1 MSNLLSRRG
10 GPLLACTAAILLAAA
25 AHGQGR
31 YGQGQGS
38 AADLDKPNPNVGF
51 DQKLGD
57 KVPLDLTFADENGNE
72 TTLGQCVGGKPTIL
86 ILAYY
91 RCPMLCGEVFA
102 GTLDACRLM
111 PRSMTCGKE
120 FNIVCVSFDPKEK
133 PGLALAKKRH
143 FVTEYGRKEADWGW
157 RFLTGRKENIDR
169 LTAAC
174 GFRYEYD
181 PMLKEYNHPSG
192 IMVVTPEGVLARY
205 FPGIEFLDRGFNG
218 QLLDDPS
225 KTLRLTLVEAGQG
238 QIGTLSDRVFLSCYQ
253 YNPHTGKYSANVMLL
268 MRAGGLLTLLVIAG
282 FYARTSW
289 KVPGFRVLVVCL
301 LGYIAMLPV
310 IMYSAVPVYDLP
322 TWAQRSLVVP
332 LGFVVF
338 LLGRWAW
345 KSARRGQQ
353 QTAAAPL
360 AGAGV
365 E

>member
-1 MSNLLSRRG
+1 MSKLVTDRR
-10 GPLLACTAAILLAAA
+10 LLACAATCLLAAA

-31 YGQGQGS
+31 YGQTQGS

-57 KVPLDLTFADENGNE
+57 QVPLDLTFTDEKGNE
-72 TTLGQCVGGKPTIL
+72 TTLGKCVDGKPTIL
-86 ILAYY
+86 VLAYY

-102 GTLDACRLM
+102 GVLDACRRM
-111 PRSMTCGKE
+111 PASMTCGKE
-120 FNIVCVSFDPKEK
+120 FSIVCVSFDPKEK
-133 PGLALAKKRH
+133 SGLAKAKKMH

-157 RFLTGRKENIDR
+157 HFLTGQKENIDQ

-192 IMVVTPEGVLARY
+192 IMVISPEGVISRY
-205 FPGIEFLDRGFNG
+205 FPGIEYIDRGFNG
-218 QLLDDPS
+218 QVLADPS

-238 QIGTLSDRVFLSCYQ
+238 QIGTLSDKVFLSCYQ
-253 YNPHTGKYSANVMLL
+253 YNPHTGKYSADVMRI
-268 MRAGGLLTLLVIAG
+268 MQAGGILTLLVIAG

-289 KVPGFRVLVVCL
+289 KVPGFRVLIVCVL
-301 LGYIAMLPV
+301 LYVLVLLPLIMFTRLPV
-310 IMYSAVPVYDLP
+310 NALP
-322 TWAQRSLVVP
+322 TWAQRSLIVP
-332 LGFVVF
+332 IILGLV
-338 LLGRWAW
+338 LAGRWAW
-345 KSARRGQQ
+345 KSAKRAQQ
-353 QTAAAPL
+353 RAAVPPL

>member
-1 MSNLLSRRG
+1 MSKFLTDRR
-10 GPLLACTAAILLAAA
+10 LLACAAACLLAAA

-31 YGQGQGS
+31 YGQAQGS
-38 AADLDKPNPNVGF
+38 AADLDKPNPNVAF

-57 KVPLDLTFADENGNE
+57 KVPLDLTFTDENGNE
-72 TTLGQCVGGKPTIL
+72 TTLGKCVDGKPTIL
-86 ILAYY
+86 VLAYY

-102 GTLDACRLM
+102 GVLDACRHM
-111 PRSMTCGKE
+111 PASMTCGRE
-120 FNIVCVSFDPKEK
+120 FSIVCVSFDPKEK
-133 PGLALAKKRH
+133 PGLARAKKMH

-157 RFLTGRKENIDR
+157 HFLTGQKENIDK

-192 IMVVTPEGVLARY
+192 IMVISPEGVLSRY
-205 FPGIEFLDRGFNG
+205 FPGIEYIDRGDNG
-218 QLLDDPS
+218 QVVKDAS
-225 KTLRLTLVEAGQG
+225 RTLRLTLVEASAGKVG
-238 QIGTLSDRVFLSCYQ
+238 EPSDKFFLSCYQ
-253 YNPHTGKYSANVMLL
+253 YNPHTGKYSANVMAI
-268 MRAGGLLTLLVIAG
+268 MRAGGLLTLLIIAG

-310 IMYSAVPVYDLP
+310 IMFSSMPVYALP
-322 TWAQRSLVVP
+322 GWAQRALLVP
-332 LGFVVF
+332 IGLVVF
-338 LLGRWAW
+338 LIGRWAW
-345 KSARRGQQ
+345 KSARRAQQ
-353 QTAAAPL
+353 RAAVPL